1 MIKLDP
7 EIGKAVIDVLKSNG
21 TLFVVMAL
29 VCYMLYDKLNRV
41 EEKYQKQIEMLWEEV
56 RACND
61 NQRDILL
68 NQIEKTMRF
77 WTNMGTDLMN
87 KNECSKW
94 DT

>member
-68 NQIEKTMRF
+68 NQIEKNNAFLDKYGDRF
-77 WTNMGTDLMN
+77 
-87 KNECSKW
+87 NEQK
-94 DT
+94 